1 MFGEAFVIAIALWVV
16 EATASS
22 ASSWHDSSAR
32 QETEA
37 HSKPTLSDVGSRPAI
52 LPTQC
57 LFYQGFHHV
66 PRSSHPFQ
74 DQVFPK
80 NQLAFL
86 ISVPLSANK
95 THTYDAGIFQTHS
108 SMTPWGNVLVI
119 APLVRVPLECSP
131 HRVDMCAH
139 SM

>member
-74 DQVFPK
+74 LHGLRRPP
-80 NQLAFL
+80 LTFL
-86 ISVPLSANK
+86 V
-95 THTYDAGIFQTHS
+95 
-108 SMTPWGNVLVI
+108 
-119 APLVRVPLECSP
+119 
-131 HRVDMCAH
+131 
-139 SM
+139 